1 MNDIYLSKSR
11 YCKCVQC
18 QKILWL
24 KKYKPE
30 TAIPSEK
37 DAVFE
42 NGNKVGKLA
51 KGLFGRYEDIEFNEN
66 LNVMIERT
74 KELLKSKPNIITE
87 ASFNYNNNFCSIDIL
102 KNDVDGVEIY
112 EVKSSTKVNNI
123 YIDDVSYQ
131 YYILSKL
138 GFNVKKVSLVHINN
152 EYIRQES
159 LELDKLFTIEDLTEN
174 AISKKEEIENNI
186 IEFNN
191 FMQEHQENNEP
202 DIDIGMKCTEPYLC
216 DFWNY
221 CTRNLPKPNVFDI
234 GGGMHRNKKFE
245 KYYEGKISF
254 EDLQHE
260 DLNPKYLEQIDF
272 ELNNLEPKIDKEAI
286 RDIINSLNHIFN
298 IKKIGHTG
306 TLDPLATG
314 VLVCCIGKYTKL
326 VNLLTSETKE
336 YIAEIKLGIKTDTLD
351 ITGNVISTNTFNI
364 TKSDIL
370 KVFDTFPKT
379 YLQTVP
385 LYSSVH
391 VNGKRLYEYA
401 RDNTKVTLPK
411 RKVSIYNLELIS
423 FNKDIITFKTKV
435 SKGTY
440 IRSLIEDICSNLNTY
455 GTMNNLIRTKQGNFS
470 IDNSYTLE
478 DIKNGNYKLL
488 NIKEFLDYPVIELP
502 DTLINKVL
510 NGNSITNSFNITNK
524 VIFTYKNKDIAIYEV
539 NNQDLK
545 PYIMF

>member
-1 MNDIYLSKSR
+1 MNGLIVLN
-11 YCKCVQC
+11 
-18 QKILWL
+18 
-24 KKYKPE
+24 
-30 TAIPSEK
+30 K
-37 DAVFE
+37 D
-42 NGNKVGKLA
+42 KGK
-51 KGLFGRYEDIEFNEN
+51 
-66 LNVMIERT
+66 T
-74 KELLKSKPNIITE
+74 S
-87 ASFNYNNNFCSIDIL
+87 
-102 KNDVDGVEIY
+102 
-112 EVKSSTKVNNI
+112 
-123 YIDDVSYQ
+123 
-131 YYILSKL
+131 
-138 GFNVKKVSLVHINN
+138 
-152 EYIRQES
+152 
-159 LELDKLFTIEDLTEN
+159 
-174 AISKKEEIENNI
+174 
-186 IEFNN
+186 
-191 FMQEHQENNEP
+191 
-202 DIDIGMKCTEPYLC
+202 
-216 DFWNY
+216 
-221 CTRNLPKPNVFDI
+221 
-234 GGGMHRNKKFE
+234 
-245 KYYEGKISF
+245 
-254 EDLQHE
+254 
-260 DLNPKYLEQIDF
+260 
-272 ELNNLEPKIDKEAI
+272 

-336 YIAEIKLGIKTDTLD
+336 YIAEIKLGIKTDTQD

-370 KVFDTFPKT
+370 KVFDNFPKE
-379 YLQTVP
+379 YIQTVP

-401 RDNTKVTLPK
+401 RNNTKVTLPK
-411 RKVSIYNLELIS
+411 RKVTIYNLELIS

-470 IDNSYTLE
+470 ITDSYTLE

-502 DTLINKVL
+502 DTLIKKVL
-510 NGNSITNSFNITNK
+510 NGNSITNIFNITNK
-524 VIFTYKNKDIAIYEV
+524 VIFTYKQKDIAIYEV